1 MYSVL
6 TGLEWSAAAPHFGIP
21 FGSKELCIHIEL
33 DEAEA
38 RPTQYRE
45 RLISKQTGADLVPDV
60 YAMYVAEYMPDWVKD
75 VVKNAFPRRMEDFS
89 DLQKQLQ
96 DLLNKY
102 KVKVQGRRVES
113 GGQPSAEDAGQH
125 AASARGESAGG
136 AASGSDTLKVPRL

>member
-6 TGLEWSAAAPHFGIP
+6 TGQEWSAAAPHFGIP
-21 FGSKELCIHIEL
+21 FGSKELCVHIEL

-75 VVKNAFPRRMEDFS
+75 VVKNAFPRRMASNFITPGGAGLAVALTS
-89 DLQKQLQ
+89 SSWPGLW
-96 DLLNKY
+96 
-102 KVKVQGRRVES
+102 RRV
-113 GGQPSAEDAGQH
+113 SA
-125 AASARGESAGG
+125 
-136 AASGSDTLKVPRL
+136 VV

>member
-1 MYSVL
+1 
-6 TGLEWSAAAPHFGIP
+6 
-21 FGSKELCIHIEL
+21 
-33 DEAEA
+33 
-38 RPTQYRE
+38 
-45 RLISKQTGADLVPDV
+45 
-60 YAMYVAEYMPDWVKD
+60 MPDWVKD

-125 AASARGESAGG
+125 AASARGDLPFIFLLSAP
-136 AASGSDTLKVPRL
+136 SEKVWCFIQ